1 MYPKGIVQVLETM
14 QEILCANDLAVLA
27 TCAENQP
34 HCSLMAYV
42 PNEDCR
48 TIYMLTQRDSRK
60 FRNISANPRV
70 SLMVDTRLDSP
81 ESRTA
86 IKALTIS
93 GTCSPCPQSM
103 QKQFKQLLVQKHSQ
117 LKTLSAQKDAIV
129 LEITIKSFLLLDGI
143 DNAYFVELSGQQ
155 KL

>member
-1 MYPKGIVQVLETM
+1 MR
-14 QEILCANDLAVLA
+14 EIIRANDLGVLA
-27 TCAENQP
+27 TCADHQP
-34 HCSLMAYV
+34 HSSLMAYV
-42 PNEDCR
+42 PHEDCR

-81 ESRTA
+81 ESRPA

-93 GTCSPCPQSM
+93 GTCSPSPQSM
-103 QKQFKQLLVQKHSQ
+103 QKQFKHLLVQNHPQ
-117 LKTLSAQKDAIV
+117 LETMAAQEDSIV
-129 LEITIKSFLLLDGI
+129 MEITIESILLLDGI